1 MESAIAKALGLL
13 TAMAQARGPSRLS
26 TLAADLGLQKSTVHR
41 ILGELIGL
49 GFVEQDRTTGL
60 YRPTLRTWEI
70 GTAVVTDLPIKQVAS
85 NALQRLH
92 EQTGETVSLIVR
104 SGDDALYLD
113 KLISPRPLRF
123 STRVGSRVPLP
134 LSAGGRALLAQAGDG
149 PDVVR
154 RVAGRPELE
163 GRIDADDLLR
173 ALDDT
178 RRRGYA
184 VASSR
189 PGIVGIGAAVL
200 DGGGEPVAALSVSAP
215 RDRLPRGK
223 RAEVTESV
231 VAVAMTLTESLGRL

>member
-1 MESAIAKALGLL
+1 MDSAIAKALGLL
-13 TAMAQARGPSRLS
+13 TAMAEARGPSRLT

-41 ILGELIGL
+41 ILGELIDL
-49 GFVEQDRTTGL
+49 GFVEQDQATGL

-85 NALQRLH
+85 TALQRLH
-92 EQTGETVSLIVR
+92 DETGETVSLTVR
-104 SGDDALYLD
+104 AGDDALYLD

-134 LSAGGRALLAQAGDG
+134 LSAGGKALLAHSADG
-149 PDVVR
+149 PEVVH
-154 RVAGRPELE
+154 RVARRPELH
-163 GRIDADDLLR
+163 GRIDVDALLKG
-173 ALDDT
+173 LDDA

-184 VASSR
+184 VSSVL
-189 PGIVGIGAAVL
+189 PGIVSIGAAVL
-200 DGGGEPVAALSVSAP
+200 DGRGEPVAALSVSAP

-231 VAVAMTLTESLGRL
+231 VAVAMTLTDSIGRL